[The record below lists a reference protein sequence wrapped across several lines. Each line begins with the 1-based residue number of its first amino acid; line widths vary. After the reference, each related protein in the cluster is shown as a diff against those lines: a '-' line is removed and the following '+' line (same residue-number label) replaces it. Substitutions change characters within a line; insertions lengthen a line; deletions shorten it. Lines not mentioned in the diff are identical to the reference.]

1 MEKINL
7 NQRAKRILPLMV
19 NHKYNIIMEDTAT
32 LLDLE
37 SYGLINTTKLTD
49 GTIWTYSLT
58 DKGKAYIELNPKLS
72 NPSIWGDKKWLITT
86 IVAIAAIVVSITIEI
101 ITNK

>member
-19 NHKYNIIMEDTAT
+19 NHKYNIIREDTAT

-72 NPSIWGDKKWLITT
+72 NPSIW
-86 IVAIAAIVVSITIEI
+86 EI
-101 ITNK
+101 RNGLLQLLLL